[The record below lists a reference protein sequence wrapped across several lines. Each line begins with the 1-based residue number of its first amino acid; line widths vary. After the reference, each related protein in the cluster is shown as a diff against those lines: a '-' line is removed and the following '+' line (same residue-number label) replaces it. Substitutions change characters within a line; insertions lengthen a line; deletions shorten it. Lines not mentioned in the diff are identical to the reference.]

1 MTQLSANARR
11 EIAQLTHLATDAR
24 FAPPERA
31 AALLTAHQRRDAGR
45 CLCSWAELGKSHAL
59 HQAEVLADA
68 GLLAARDC
76 PDPAETLRSAYWK
89 LRGHASSYRSTD
101 VFARRLAS
109 YRADPDNAVFAR
121 GATRDEWYARGI
133 EAAADDL
140 VELLELEYD
149 AGVDPDEPQP
159 AAAPAPEA
167 GAGEAEPCIEPTPD
181 AETIAGVMAVV
192 DGPVLREIDMPL
204 DDDKAAAGHHAQ
216 DAREGATVHL
226 IRDSV
231 ITRCCFRPIAELSS
245 AEAWTYDPDAV
256 TCGLIH
262 ARPATEPTEEP

>member
-1 MTQLSANARR
+1 VTQLSANARR
-11 EIAQLTHLATDAR
+11 EIARLTRLATDAR
-24 FAPPERA
+24 FAPDERA
-31 AALLTAHQRRDAGR
+31 AALLTAHQRRDAGS

-140 VELLELEYD
+140 VELLELEFD

-167 GAGEAEPCIEPTPD
+167 GAGHHTQDGEQSCPICYGSGTYFSE
-181 AETIAGVMAVV
+181 ETG
-192 DGPVLREIDMPL
+192 DYGGEIVACVTCRGSGRL
-204 DDDKAAAGHHAQ
+204 DHAQ
-216 DAREGATVHL
+216 DAREGAYL
-226 IRDSV
+226 CDG
-231 ITRCCFRPIAELSS
+231 IATGDQGQPW
-245 AEAWTYDPDAV
+245 AECGATTLHDPHPLLA
-256 TCGLIH
+256 GH
-262 ARPATEPTEEP
+262 ARPAAEPTEEP